1 MRAIRVKRAYD
12 PPARGDGRRV
22 LVDRL
27 WPRGLKREAAEID
40 LWLKE
45 VAPSAELRRWFNHEP
60 GRWNEFRK
68 RYRAELEA
76 NAESVKTLRG
86 VLRGARPVTLLFA
99 AKDTERNNAVA
110 LRDYL
115 SPRAGATARLRARI
129 GKNRRFTTP
138 YPT

>member
-1 MRAIRVKRAYD
+1 MRAIRVKRVYD
-12 PPARGDGRRV
+12 KPARGDGRRV

-27 WPRGLKREAAEID
+27 WPRGLKRESAEID

-86 VLRGARPVTLLFA
+86 ALRGARPVTLLFA
-99 AKDTERNNAVA
+99 AKDAERNNAVA

-115 SPRAGATARLRARI
+115 SAKAGATAR
-129 GKNRRFTTP
+129 
-138 YPT
+138 

>member
-1 MRAIRVKRAYD
+1 MRAIRVKRVYD
-12 PPARGDGRRV
+12 KPARGDGRRV

-27 WPRGLKREAAEID
+27 WPRGLKRESAEID

-76 NAESVKTLRG
+76 SAESVKTLRG
-86 VLRGARPVTLLFA
+86 ALRGARPVTLLFA
-99 AKDTERNNAVA
+99 AKDAERNNAVA

-115 SPRAGATARLRARI
+115 SAKAGATAR
-129 GKNRRFTTP
+129 
-138 YPT
+138 